1 MRLIDADALQVA
13 LVEEGQANRR
23 GKYAWGEP
31 WELNWEE
38 IYQTII
44 NAPTIEPE
52 QESGW
57 IPVSERLPDADVSV
71 LVTVYFK
78 GNESEHHKP
87 SYYVDVAKYNGAWYK
102 FSGMYKIWIDRY
114 EVIAWRPLPEPYKG

>member
-13 LVEEGQANRR
+13 LVEEGQANRG

-52 QESGW
+52 QKESGW
-57 IPVSERLPDADVSV
+57 IPVSERLPDADVDV

-78 GNESEHHKP
+78 ENEAKHKP
-87 SYYVDVAKYNGAWYK
+87 FRYIDVANQCNGEWYRL
-102 FSGMYKIWIDRY
+102 SGICKIWIDRY
-114 EVIAWRPLPEPYKG
+114 EVIAWRPLPEPMK